1 MAYES
6 TVKIVGVTAL
16 LQHRY
21 RFSDER
27 FQDEVEKSA
36 TRKSGRQDYS
46 QEWKTA
52 LYADKDGNIY
62 EPASHIEGAIVRAA
76 GNFQITG
83 RSKKTYRELVKGAVF
98 VSPDAIPLGKKE
110 PDFIHKARV
119 IVNRAAVERLRP
131 GFRVWELSFTI
142 QVLDEQLGKD
152 VLREILQ
159 HAGQY
164 YGIGDFRPRFGRFRV
179 VSFE

>member
-1 MAYES
+1 MGYD
-6 TVKIVGVTAL
+6 VKVKLVGVTSL

-21 RFSDER
+21 RFHDEM
-27 FQDEVEKSA
+27 DPPA
-36 TRKSGRQDYS
+36 ARKSGRLDYS
-46 QEWKTA
+46 QEWKA
-52 LYADKDGNIY
+52 SLYADEHGNIY
-62 EPASHIEGAIVRAA
+62 EPASHIEGALVRAA
-76 GNFQITG
+76 GNFQIAG

-119 IVNRAAVERLRP
+119 IVNRSAVERLRP

-142 QVLDEQLGKD
+142 QVLDDQLGKD
-152 VLREILQ
+152 VLQQILQ

-164 YGIGDFRPRFGRFRV
+164 YGIGDYRPRFGRFRV
-179 VSFE
+179 AQFE